1 MATNLRRK
9 RDDTLRRL
17 CLQNG
22 RSDRN
27 LNLVS
32 SGVQKALFFAS
43 PSVLFF
49 FIDKTGRHPLLIY
62 SAFGMGICQ
71 FVVGGLIGKHGVIA
85 PSGVGNP
92 PNAKA
97 ISQVES
103 APAHSIIA
111 FCYILII
118 IYALILVPVT
128 WVYAVEDWSL
138 ETRATGMPLAAVSNW
153 FSNWT
158 LGCFVPP
165 ALHNITYK
173 LFVIFR
179 VLCSQPRFEPS
190 LRILRRVG
198 RLWRRLSCPLGRM
211 DQGLIERNSVGVGLI
226 QRLRLLLRGRRGE
239 GGV

>member
-9 RDDTLRRL
+9 RDDTLRCL
-17 CLQNG
+17 CLQTG

-85 PSGVGNP
+85 PSGIGNP

-111 FCYILII
+111 FCCILII
-118 IYALILVPVT
+118 IYALVLVPITWSTLSKAGPLRHALQACLWQLLVT
-128 WVYAVEDWSL
+128 SSP
-138 ETRATGMPLAAVSNW
+138 TRPWAVS
-153 FSNWT
+153 SR
-158 LGCFVPP
+158 P
-165 ALHNITYK
+165 
-173 LFVIFR
+173 LFTILLISFLSSSGHCVR
-179 VLCSQPRFEPS
+179 SRGSS
-190 LRILRRVG
+190 LLYV
-198 RLWRRLSCPLGRM
+198 S
-211 DQGLIERNSVGVGLI
+211 
-226 QRLRLLLRGRRGE
+226 
-239 GGV
+239 